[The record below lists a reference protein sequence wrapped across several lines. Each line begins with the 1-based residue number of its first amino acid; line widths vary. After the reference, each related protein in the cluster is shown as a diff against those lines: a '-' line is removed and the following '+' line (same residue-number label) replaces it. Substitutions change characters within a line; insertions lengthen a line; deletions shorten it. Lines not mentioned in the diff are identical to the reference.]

1 MPLYIIL
8 LSYLF
13 ICFFSHRANLAHD
26 YFTNRQDRYVLFKNS
41 PQLAD
46 HFSSLA
52 DILCD
57 HSFQIDADNVSHV
70 PTATNTNPLS
80 SLKQTTAYKQSLHN
94 CVSEL
99 SRHTFQT
106 NNLCSGVTDNKMN
119 LDFSWK
125 ELCSSIPGA
134 DTLVF
139 PLLQMGQY
147 GIRQDELVTRHLLSG
162 ATEGENVHLA
172 TGYFNPPTEY
182 VDAILTSRGRYR
194 LLAAAPEVRAK
205 SSTQLPVVLIVDC
218 QFIVQREQ
226 IFILTAIEWL
236 K

>member
-1 MPLYIIL
+1 M
-8 LSYLF
+8 F
-13 ICFFSHRANLAHD
+13 ICFFPHRANLAHD

-46 HFSSLA
+46 YFSSLA
-52 DILCD
+52 YILCD

-80 SLKQTTAYKQSLHN
+80 SLEQTTAYKQSLHN

-119 LDFSWK
+119 PDFSWK

-134 DTLVF
+134 DTLIF

-162 ATEGENVHLA
+162 ATEGDNVHLA

-182 VDAILTSRGRYR
+182 VDAILTSKGHYR
-194 LLAAAPEVRAK
+194 LLAAAPEVRTK
-205 SSTQLPVVLIVDC
+205 SSTQLLGVLVVDLSIYC
-218 QFIVQREQ
+218 AKEQ

>member
-1 MPLYIIL
+1 MS
-8 LSYLF
+8 SYL
-13 ICFFSHRANLAHD
+13 ICSFAFFPHRANLAHD
-26 YFTNRQDRYVLFKNS
+26 YFTSRQDRYVLFKNS

-70 PTATNTNPLS
+70 PTATKTNPLS
-80 SLKQTTAYKQSLHN
+80 SLEHATAYKQSLHN
-94 CVSEL
+94 CVSKLTE
-99 SRHTFQT
+99 HTFQT
-106 NNLCSGVTDNKMN
+106 NNLCSGVTQTKTN
-119 LDFSWK
+119 DFSWK
-125 ELCSSIPGA
+125 ELCSSLPRA

-182 VDAILTSRGRYR
+182 VDAILTSRGHYK
-194 LLAAAPEVRAK
+194 LLAAAPEVRTK
-205 SSTQLPVVLIVDC
+205 SSTPLLDC
-218 QFIVQREQ
+218 QIIVQREQ
-226 IFILTAIEWL
+226 ILMLL